1 MQCMKCGLEIPETQ
15 VFCDGCLEV
24 MDKHPVSPGTP
35 VHILPRKPVE
45 KPQRKRELST
55 KELLARQQRIN
66 RRLKI
71 LVLILAAALAC
82 ILIIMLLW
90 TLLPGYD
97 LIPGITKPF

>member
-1 MQCMKCGLEIPETQ
+1 MKCGQSIPEAQ

-24 MDKHPVSPGTP
+24 MAQYPVNPDTP
-35 VHILPRKPVE
+35 AHIIPRKPPE
-45 KPQRKRELST
+45 KTQRKRELSA

-66 RRLKI
+66 RRLRL
-71 LVLILAAALAC
+71 LVLILTVALSC
-82 ILIIMLLW
+82 ILLVMLLW

>member
-1 MQCMKCGLEIPETQ
+1 MQCMKCGLEVPDGQ
-15 VFCDGCLEV
+15 VFCGGCLEV
-24 MDKHPVSPGTP
+24 MDKYPVNPGTP
-35 VHILPRKPVE
+35 AHILPRKPVE
-45 KPQRKRELST
+45 KTQRKRELST

-82 ILIIMLLW
+82 IMVFMLLW

-97 LIPGITKPF
+97 IIPGITKPF

>member
-1 MQCMKCGLEIPETQ
+1 MQCMKCGQSIPESQ
-15 VFCDGCLEV
+15 VFCGGCLEV
-24 MDKHPVSPGTP
+24 MDKYPIKPGTP
-35 VHILPRKPVE
+35 AHILPRKPAV
-45 KPQRKRELST
+45 KTQRKRELST

-82 ILIIMLLW
+82 IMLVMLLW

-97 LIPGITKPF
+97 VIPGVTKPF